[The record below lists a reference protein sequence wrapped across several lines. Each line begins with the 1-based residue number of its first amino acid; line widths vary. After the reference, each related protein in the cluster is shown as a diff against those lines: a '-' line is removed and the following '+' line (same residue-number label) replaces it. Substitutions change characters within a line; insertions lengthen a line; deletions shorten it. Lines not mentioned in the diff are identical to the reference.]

1 MFMCN
6 YIKRRGERLIVEI
19 GRSEDNKIEQYTKYI
34 HKEWERFI
42 KEGVADKKIIR
53 PIVLESWKRS
63 KEFGVSPTN
72 DIINSL
78 NSKELGI
85 KLKEDQ
91 ELIKVSCPL
100 LEILTHA
107 VRGSAFRIDLFSKD
121 AYILKQWGDY
131 ETLKNARKLGS
142 FPGACKSESVVGTST
157 IGLVAYLKVPIQ
169 LIGPEHYNIRF
180 HYSTCS
186 AAPIKDSFGNIL
198 GIINMTGNYKLI
210 HKHTLGMVIA
220 TAGAIENNI
229 HQNEISKRLEI
240 ENKYVNASIESNFD
254 AVLIMDEKGTII
266 RTNKAVERIL
276 GLPVD
281 AILNQNCENIFG
293 TKNPLSHVL
302 IKGNVIDEEEI
313 SLRIN
318 GSDKVFYSTIR
329 PILVESD
336 KIKGAV
342 AFLREIKAVAKMAKR
357 YYISRAKF
365 TFKDLIGRNEE
376 FIKAINVAK
385 KVASSSVKILLEGET
400 GTGKELFAH
409 AIHSFSSRRN
419 KPFVVVNCA
428 AIPLE
433 LLESELFGYEEGAFT
448 GARKGGRIGRFELAE
463 GGTLFLDE
471 IDSMP
476 LSLQG
481 KLLRVL
487 ETGVITKI
495 GGRREIAIDA
505 RIISS
510 ANKDLREEIKNG
522 NFREDLFYRINL
534 VNIRIPPLRER
545 KDDIP
550 LLIEYFC
557 DKKYDKDLKI
567 KPVMENKTIQT
578 LLLYGWP
585 GNVREL
591 ENVIERALL
600 FSSGDKIKVNDL
612 PPHLIQIMKG
622 KVDLILKGGKIKKLE
637 ELERESIIE
646 VLKVS
651 NGNIT
656 LAAQQ
661 LGIARNTL
669 YIKMEK
675 YGINRKN
682 F

>member
-1 MFMCN
+1 M
-6 YIKRRGERLIVEI
+6 VEI
-19 GRSEDNKIEQYTKYI
+19 GKSEYDEIEQYIKCI

-42 KEGVADKKIIR
+42 KKGVADKNVIR
-53 PIVLESWKRS
+53 PIILESWKRS
-63 KEFGVSPTN
+63 KDLGVSSTN
-72 DIINSL
+72 NIINSL
-78 NSKELGI
+78 NRKELGI
-85 KLKEDQ
+85 KLKENQ
-91 ELIKVSCPL
+91 ELVKVSYPL
-100 LEILTHA
+100 LEILSCA
-107 VRGSAFRIDLFSKD
+107 VQGSAFRIDLFSKD

-131 ETLKNARKLGS
+131 ETLKNAYKLGS
-142 FPGACKSESVVGTST
+142 LPGVSKSESAIGTNSV
-157 IGLVAYLKVPIQ
+157 GLVAYLKVPIQ
-169 LIGPEHYNIRF
+169 LIGPEHYNARF
-180 HYSTCS
+180 HQWACYAS
-186 AAPIKDSFGNIL
+186 PIKDSFGNIL

-220 TAGAIENNI
+220 TAKAIESHI
-229 HQNEISKRLEI
+229 YQNEISKGFEI
-240 ENKYVNASIESNFD
+240 ENKYVNASIESNSD
-254 AVLIMDEKGTII
+254 AVLIIDEKGTII
-266 RTNKAVERIL
+266 RMNKVAERIL
-276 GLPVD
+276 GLPAE

-293 TKNPLSHVL
+293 KDNPLRQVL
-302 IKGNVIDEEEI
+302 IEGSVIDGEEI
-313 SLRIN
+313 SLKIH
-318 GSDKVFYSTIR
+318 GGDKLFYSTIK
-329 PILVESD
+329 PILVESNE
-336 KIKGAV
+336 IKGAV
-342 AFLREIKAVAKMAKR
+342 AFLKEIKAVTKMVKL
-357 YYISRAKF
+357 YSIPRAKF
-365 TFKDLIGRNEE
+365 TFEDLIGRNKE
-376 FIKAINVAK
+376 FIEAVVIAK
-385 KVASSSVKILLEGET
+385 KVTNSLVKILLEGET

-409 AIHSFSSRRN
+409 AIHNFSSRKN
-419 KPFVVVNCA
+419 KPFVAINCA

-433 LLESELFGYEEGAFT
+433 LMESELFGYVEGAFT
-448 GARKGGRIGRFELAE
+448 GARKSGRIGKFELAE

-476 LSLQG
+476 LFLQG

-487 ETGVITKI
+487 ETGIITKI
-495 GGRREIAIDA
+495 GESKEIVIDV

-510 ANKDLREEIKNG
+510 TNKDLWGEIKNG

-557 DKKYDKDLKI
+557 DKKYDKYLNI
-567 KPVMENKTIQT
+567 KPVMENETIQV
-578 LLLYGWP
+578 LLSYCWP

-612 PPHLIQIMKG
+612 PSHLIQIAKG
-622 KVDLILKGGKIKKLE
+622 EVDLNLKGGKIKKLE
-637 ELERESIIE
+637 ELERELIIE

-675 YGINRKN
+675 YRINRKN